1 MTTDSNQC
9 QCPSTMLQSIYIP
22 RVHNQCYKADVGGH
36 TFQNLGDFIKYTFEH
51 LDIATV
57 DYVDL
62 IPLLTQNGQLTAFSQ
77 AFVHLKQWNPGPT
90 SEGII
95 QRMTDFENGKGDNP
109 TRLVYD
115 DPHYWILKPNKSI
128 MANMNGDGY
137 AAQLSLLHQQVINLT
152 AQIQQYQQ
160 HINVS
165 NYSEAGMNPHS
176 PKRRRKS
183 PLSVGQ

>member
-1 MTTDSNQC
+1 MT
-9 QCPSTMLQSIYIP
+9 
-22 RVHNQCYKADVGGH
+22 R
-36 TFQNLGDFIKYTFEH
+36 
-51 LDIATV
+51 
-57 DYVDL
+57 
-62 IPLLTQNGQLTAFSQ
+62 NGQLTAFSQ

-95 QRMTDFENGKGDNP
+95 QRMTDFENGQGDHP
-109 TRLVYD
+109 VRLVYD

-137 AAQLSLLHQQVINLT
+137 AAQLALLQQQVTNLT

-160 HINVS
+160 CINRS
-165 NYSEAGMNPHS
+165 DYSEAGMNPHS

-183 PLSVGQ
+183 PLAVGQ

>member
-1 MTTDSNQC
+1 MTTDSPQSA
-9 QCPSTMLQSIYIP
+9 STMIQSIYIP
-22 RVHNQCYKADVGGH
+22 RIHNNCYKANVGGH
-36 TFQNLGDFIKYTFEH
+36 TFQNLSDFIKYTFEH
-51 LDIATV
+51 LDIANV
-57 DYVDL
+57 QSVDL
-62 IPLLTQNGQLTAFSQ
+62 IPLITRSGQLTTFSQ
-77 AFVHLKQWNPGPT
+77 AFVHLVQWNPGPT

-95 QRMTDFENGKGDNP
+95 KRMTDFENGDIEHP

-128 MANMNGDGY
+128 MANTNGDGY
-137 AAQLSLLHQQVINLT
+137 AAQLALLQHQVINLT

-160 HINVS
+160 LINLS

-183 PLSVGQ
+183 HLTAC